1 LNRSCLLIVFSTS
14 DPIGRIIKSCK
25 FTFLHVHD
33 LSNFRVVNEYE
44 TRSILQDD
52 ASFHDTNDDSM
63 SPVADN
69 INDTVENGV
78 VEEEDQTT
86 DTARLLRSF
95 FRRMG
100 RNPSR

>member
-1 LNRSCLLIVFSTS
+1 M
-14 DPIGRIIKSCK
+14 
-25 FTFLHVHD
+25 
-33 LSNFRVVNEYE
+33 VNEYE

-95 FRRMG
+95 FLRTLG
-100 RNPSR
+100 RDPSR